1 MDLVVRWRPSLGPHS
16 LPVADL
22 HKQMGDDQFR
32 TFLKSFQASFRWKYA
47 STKDIVALLQF
58 VTKKDYSPFFEA
70 NYWGTGLPK

>member
-1 MDLVVRWRPSLGPHS
+1 
-16 LPVADL
+16 
-22 HKQMGDDQFR
+22 MGDDQFR